1 MSSIIKTPS
10 VEIQLAHEQEKN
22 RRLQRQ
28 LDLERGWLL
37 AQIYNIGNCQKCRFF
52 CICGPQYDCRKT
64 MTRKLDKYIKH
75 ELTGGKK

>member
-1 MSSIIKTPS
+1 MPSIINTPS
-10 VEIQLAHEQEKN
+10 TAEQLANEQEKN

-37 AQIYNIGNCQKCRFF
+37 AQIFNIGNCQKCRFF

-64 MTRKLDKYIKH
+64 MQRKLDKHVKQ
-75 ELTGGKK
+75 ELAKVK